1 MNYVW
6 AVWSNNRLVGYV
18 RSPSEWDALRLAKE
32 KFGSYTFVE
41 RSWLGNPIP
50 EGQDHQWSY
59 SSSTT

>member
-6 AVWSNNRLVGYV
+6 AVWSYNRLVGYV
-18 RSPSEWDALRLAKE
+18 KAPSEWGALRLAKE

-50 EGQDHQWSY
+50 EGQDHQWS
-59 SSSTT
+59 SSHSIT